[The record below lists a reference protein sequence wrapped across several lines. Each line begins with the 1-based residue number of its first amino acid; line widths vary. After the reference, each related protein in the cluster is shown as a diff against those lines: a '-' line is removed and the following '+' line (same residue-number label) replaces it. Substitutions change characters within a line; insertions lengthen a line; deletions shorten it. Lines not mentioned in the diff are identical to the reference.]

1 MIAEIC
7 RKEDCV
13 GCALC
18 ENICPKN
25 AISIEIREGF
35 YRPVIS
41 KDCIS
46 CGACMKNC
54 PANNRERIQKC
65 TKPDVAFAAW
75 CKDDMIHYES
85 SSGGLAYKIASAFIQ
100 SGGAVAGIWFNPV
113 RGVVE
118 HRLYEYVEDLSLMR
132 GSRYV
137 QSNKT
142 GIYRAVAEKLKE
154 KAVLFIGVPCEVYA
168 MEQYWGG
175 RQCRHKLFCIDI
187 LCHGGASPQCMNE
200 HISAV
205 SLGRKIG
212 DVTFRGGKYDCRLT
226 VWGGNGKKLYSVGQF
241 TDPYFLMFMK
251 RAIYQNACYNC
262 AFAGV
267 ERVGDLTLGD
277 FWGIDS
283 EIETQTH
290 IRGINMLFVNSQAG
304 QGLISRIES
313 DIVVV
318 SRPIEEAVSGN
329 DTLRKPTKKPT
340 EYDELWKDISQHGF
354 HKAIKEVYGIS
365 WARTLLVC
373 HAKMAKAKVAKILRS
388 N

>member
-1 MIAEIC
+1 MWFSFHIQ
-7 RKEDCV
+7 
-13 GCALC
+13 
-18 ENICPKN
+18 
-25 AISIEIREGF
+25 RESF

-46 CGACMKNC
+46 CGACIKSC

-65 TKPDVAFAAW
+65 TRPDVALAAW
-75 CKDDMIHYES
+75 CKDDVIHYES
-85 SSGGLAYKIASAFIQ
+85 SSGGLAYKIASVFIQ
-100 SGGAVAGIWFNPV
+100 SGGAVARIWFNPV
-113 RGVVE
+113 RGIVE
-118 HRLYEYVEDLSLMR
+118 HRLYEFVDDFSLMQ

-137 QSNKT
+137 QSDKT

-154 KAVLFIGVPCEVYA
+154 KAALFIGVPCEVYA
-168 MEQYWGG
+168 MEQYCGG
-175 RQCRHKLFCIDI
+175 KQCKHKFLCIDI
-187 LCHGGASPQCMNE
+187 LCHGGASPQCMYE

-205 SLGRKIG
+205 SFERKISN
-212 DVTFRGGKYDCRLT
+212 VTFRGGKYDCRLT
-226 VWGGNGKKLYSVGQF
+226 VWGSNGKKLYSVGQF
-241 TDPYFLMFMK
+241 TDSYFLMFMK
-251 RAIYQNACYNC
+251 RAIYPNACYNC

-277 FWGIDS
+277 FWGINP
-283 EIETQTH
+283 EIEKQTC

-304 QGLISRIES
+304 QDFISRIES

-329 DTLRKPTKKPT
+329 DTLRGPTKKPT
-340 EYDELWKDISQHGF
+340 EYDELWKDINQHGF

-365 WARTLLVC
+365 WVKTLLVC
-373 HAKMAKAKVAKILRS
+373 HTKSAKAKVAKILRS